1 VYNFRTLP
9 LPGQA
14 VTANGKIRFLIM
26 GDNQIK
32 AEPRYDSLTLN
43 AFKKLKKSSEPI
55 QILQII
61 LLLLSW

>member
-1 VYNFRTLP
+1 
-9 LPGQA
+9 
-14 VTANGKIRFLIM
+14 M

-43 AFKKLKKSSEPI
+43 AFKKLKEKFGANSDP
-55 QILQII
+55 QII